1 MTSIPPQPS
10 AATALAGASGNLRGM
25 LMMALATIVLASMH
39 SMVRHVGAEVHPFE
53 IAFFRNLFGLLVMLP
68 WLIRAGPASL
78 ASRQPGMQALRG
90 AVVLIAM
97 LSWFYGLSVVP
108 IAQATALSF
117 TAAIF
122 GSLGAVLFLGERM
135 RLRRWTAVLIGFAGV
150 LVILRPGL
158 GAVDTGS
165 LIVLLAAVS
174 WGASLV
180 IIKVL
185 ARTDSSVT
193 IVAWV
198 TIVLSVL
205 SLPPALVVWA
215 WPTPTQL
222 MWLMLI
228 GALGSA
234 GHLAM
239 TQALKLS
246 DETTAV
252 IPVDF
257 MRLIWTSLIGY
268 LAFAEVPDFWVWIGG
283 STIFASTLYIA
294 YREAKVT
301 GVAPTPDK
309 TQILG

>member
-1 MTSIPPQPS
+1 MNSVSPRPS
-10 AATALAGASGNLRGM
+10 AATHVAGASANLQGM
-25 LMMALATIVLASMH
+25 LMMALATTFLASMH
-39 SMVRHVGAEVHPFE
+39 AMVRHVSADLHPFE
-53 IAFFRNLFGLLVMLP
+53 IAFFRNLFGLMVMLP
-68 WLIRAGPASL
+68 WLIRAGRAGL
-78 ASRQPGMQALRG
+78 VSRQPGLQALR
-90 AVVLIAM
+90 AMVVLVAM

-135 RLRRWTAVLIGFAGV
+135 RLRRWTAVLIGFAGT
-150 LVILRPGL
+150 LLILRPGWA
-158 GAVDTGS
+158 AVDTGV

-174 WGASLV
+174 WGASVV

-185 ARTDSSVT
+185 ARTDSSIT

-198 TIVLSVL
+198 TIALTVL
-205 SLPPALVVWA
+205 SLPAALMFWT

-222 MWLMLI
+222 GWLILI

-234 GHLAM
+234 GHLSM

-246 DETTAV
+246 DEATAV
-252 IPVDF
+252 LPVDYI
-257 MRLIWTSLIGY
+257 RLVWTSLIGY
-268 LAFAEVPDFWVWIGG
+268 LAFAEVPDIWVWVGG
-283 STIFASTLYIA
+283 STIFASTVYIA

-301 GVAPTPDK
+301 GARPAADK